1 MRPAI
6 AEKETSNRRRL
17 RVALIVAVTVIVVG
31 GLLVLVVVVPPIVV
45 RASRPDIRTASA
57 ADQLKSE
64 NDLRGTLVTM
74 LAGVAVA
81 AGTVVAAL
89 NFATSRAALE
99 ETQLQNRLSRQQ
111 DRDQLE
117 LTRRGQITE
126 RFSKAI
132 DQLGERGEKE
142 PEKLDIRLGG
152 IFALEQIARD
162 SPELH
167 WPIVEILT
175 AFIREHTK
183 LDSSP
188 QTAADPP
195 RDDQRVP
202 SNSRVT
208 ADIQAALTVLGRREV
223 MSRWPELGSIDLRKV
238 NLQRADL
245 REANL
250 RGAKLAW
257 AKLNGAH
264 LQGAHLD
271 QANLHT
277 RTSRSPSSKPRS
289 STGPASKELT
299 FRKRSA

>member
-1 MRPAI
+1 LSNDA
-6 AEKETSNRRRL
+6 TSNGGEGDQNRRRL

-31 GLLVLVVVVPPIVV
+31 GLLVLVVVVPAIVV

-117 LTRRGQITE
+117 LTRRGQISE

-175 AFIREHTK
+175 AFIREH
-183 LDSSP
+183 
-188 QTAADPP
+188 
-195 RDDQRVP
+195 
-202 SNSRVT
+202 N
-208 ADIQAALTVLGRREV
+208 QA
-223 MSRWPELGSIDLRKV
+223 
-238 NLQRADL
+238 
-245 REANL
+245 
-250 RGAKLAW
+250 
-257 AKLNGAH
+257 
-264 LQGAHLD
+264 
-271 QANLHT
+271 
-277 RTSRSPSSKPRS
+277 
-289 STGPASKELT
+289 
-299 FRKRSA
+299 